1 MPYPPCSYF
10 ILIFKAVQLVLVST
24 KKRLLYIVS
33 VKSIFGDTMRV
44 YNFSPGPSVLPLP
57 VLERAAS
64 EMTDTNGTGQ
74 SVMEMSH
81 RSKDFKPIIEKTEA
95 LLRELMGI
103 PANYKVLFLQGG
115 ASLQFSMV
123 PLNLAAGEE
132 PGKGKK
138 AAYIDTGIWADK
150 AVKEAKK
157 YAVAEVRASSKDKSY
172 TYIPSAPAPAQD
184 DAYYHITLNN
194 TIVGTKWDKLP
205 DTGSVPLVSDVSS
218 SILSEPLDVSK
229 FGIIYA
235 GAQKNLGPAGTT
247 VVIIREDLIG
257 KAPAWTPVMLRYDTH
272 AGEGSMYNTP
282 PCYGIY
288 IIGLVL
294 EWVKGLGGV
303 DAIAKLNRE
312 KAQLFY
318 DYLDSCELFYSP
330 VDKQYRSLMNI
341 PFVTTEQDEAKKS
354 EIETRFVKEAAA
366 AGLIN
371 LAGHRLVGGMRASI
385 YNAMPIE
392 GVKALIGFME
402 KFKV

>member
-1 MPYPPCSYF
+1 
-10 ILIFKAVQLVLVST
+10 
-24 KKRLLYIVS
+24 
-33 VKSIFGDTMRV
+33 MRV
-44 YNFSPGPSVLPLP
+44 FNFSPGPSALPLP
-57 VLERAAS
+57 VLERAAA
-64 EMTDTNGTGQ
+64 EMTDANGTGQ

-81 RSKDFKPIIEKTEA
+81 RSKDYKPIIEKTEA

-115 ASLQFSMV
+115 ASLQFSMI
-123 PLNLAAGEE
+123 PLNLAAGDA

-138 AAYIDTGIWADK
+138 ATYIDTGIWADK
-150 AVKEAKK
+150 AIKEAKK
-157 YAVAEVRASSKDKSY
+157 YAAVEVGASSKDKAY
-172 TYIPSAPAPAQD
+172 TYIPQAPAPGAD

-205 DTGSVPLVSDVSS
+205 ETGSVPLVTDASS
-218 SILSEPLDVSK
+218 CILSEPLDVSR
-229 FGIIYA
+229 FGLIYA

-257 KAPAWTPVMLRYDTH
+257 KAPDWTPVMLRYDTH

-294 EWVKGLGGV
+294 EWVKQSGGLE
-303 DAIAKLNRE
+303 AITKLNRE
-312 KAQLFY
+312 KAKLFY
-318 DYLDSCELFYSP
+318 DYLDNSKMFYAP
-330 VDKQYRSLMNI
+330 VEKQYRSLMNI
-341 PFVTTEQDEAKKS
+341 PFIPKEKDEAKKG

-366 AGLIN
+366 AGLVN

-402 KFKV
+402 KFEANS